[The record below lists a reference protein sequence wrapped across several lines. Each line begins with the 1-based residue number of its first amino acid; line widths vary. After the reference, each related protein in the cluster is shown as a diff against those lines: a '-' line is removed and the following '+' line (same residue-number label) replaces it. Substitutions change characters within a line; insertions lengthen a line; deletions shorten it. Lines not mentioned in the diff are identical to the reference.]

1 MNDCFNKKH
10 FTASFK
16 SLQKFRLHFL
26 FEMCYLENK
35 LVKLDRNVNL
45 TFFYILWLQIFFMG
59 DMKWFQAC
67 KHIKISGERS
77 LVIGHDVFALVILE
91 CYFKPI
97 LTETKCCVWGQHA
110 CIINF
115 ETQKFCFKNL
125 KFITQDIIIIF
136 ILSTVIFWGK
146 HI

>member
-16 SLQKFRLHFL
+16 SLQKFRLHLL

-97 LTETKCCVWGQHA
+97 LTETKCCV
-110 CIINF
+110 
-115 ETQKFCFKNL
+115 
-125 KFITQDIIIIF
+125 
-136 ILSTVIFWGK
+136 
-146 HI
+146 